1 MNKEAKALVKNTFS
15 SLQGAKVDIASTDLI
30 PVPQDNGYAWLQGMQ
45 PNPNLNLNLSP
56 NPITIPNPKPILI
69 QALRVTG
76 EMCKASVRV
85 KH

>member
-1 MNKEAKALVKNTFS
+1 MLQLWTSSGTKLHFATQNTILTRG
-15 SLQGAKVDIASTDLI
+15 SLNHSVTNL
-30 PVPQDNGYAWLQGMQ
+30 DNGYAWLQGMQ

-56 NPITIPNPKPILI
+56 NPIPIPNPNPILI